1 MTASRSGPDGHGP
14 GSSGGS
20 GGSVSDVPAAS
31 GPETA
36 PPAGPP
42 VPPRRRG
49 RRLLLRLLPI
59 LPFAGLLL
67 LWYGVSAVFE
77 PRAAVLPEPGRVL
90 DTLTD
95 LVGDGSLR
103 RHALAS
109 MERLLLGVVVG
120 TVTGV
125 VAGVLAGLNR
135 RVAEFFN
142 PLVQFFSALS
152 GIVWIPLAIAWLGIG
167 RTMAIF
173 IIWNSV
179 FFLVF
184 SNTLLGVQLVPVALE
199 NGVRTLGAGRL
210 RTIWQVTLPG
220 ALPNVIAGIRSGIG
234 FGWRALIAA
243 EIVGATSGLGYMIYG
258 AANFHRSDVIIVGSL
273 LIGLI
278 GVAMDRWIL
287 APLERRTV
295 ERWGMV

>member
-1 MTASRSGPDGHGP
+1 MT
-14 GSSGGS
+14 
-20 GGSVSDVPAAS
+20 DV
-31 GPETA
+31 TA
-36 PPAGPP
+36 PIGPP
-42 VPPRRRG
+42 PPHPRRG
-49 RRLLLRLLPI
+49 RRLLLRLLPV
-59 LPFAGLLL
+59 LPFVGLVLV
-67 LWYGVSAVFE
+67 WYGVSAVVD
-77 PRAAVLPEPGRVL
+77 PRPAVLPKVDRVGE
-90 DTLTD
+90 TLVD
-95 LVGDGSLR
+95 LVQDGSLR
-103 RHALAS
+103 RHVLAS
-109 MERLLLGVVVG
+109 LERLLLGVVVG

-125 VAGVLAGLNR
+125 AAGVLAGLNR
-135 RVAEFFN
+135 RVAELLN
-142 PLVQFFSALS
+142 PLVLFFGALS

-167 RTMAIF
+167 QAMAVF

-184 SNTLLGVQLVPVALE
+184 GNTLLGVQMVPVILE

-220 ALPNVIAGIRSGIG
+220 ALPNVISGVRSGIG

-243 EIVGATSGLGYMIYG
+243 EIVGASSGLGQMVYE

-273 LIGLI
+273 VIGLI

-287 APLERRTV
+287 APLERRTI